1 MSFQAN
7 TKPTAAPEPPFEPFA
22 AVFARLDESAFA
34 SLAAFASRH
43 IETLDWQQRLDAL
56 ELAPDD
62 LSRAVASTAPPAGH
76 AIFGAFTGSWIG
88 SDLHDSSRAYRH
100 IWYPTVQQGPWA
112 VQPVLM
118 LPLAAAQGA
127 TIAYDAYDAQRVPPL
142 RGVVDG
148 RPYVGF
154 ALPGDGLLWFG
165 AEHDGAVS
173 LHAERVV
180 AGGRLYEIRG
190 VVLRELDSGELAEVA
205 ASDWRYHRVTDGA
218 IAWPHGLGGP
228 A

>member
-1 MSFQAN
+1 MQTSAAH
-7 TKPTAAPEPPFEPFA
+7 PAAPSPPFEPFA
-22 AVFARLDESAFA
+22 TVLARLDESAFA
-34 SLAAFASRH
+34 ALLAFAGRH
-43 IETLDWQQRLDAL
+43 IEGIDWRKRLDAL

-62 LSRAVASTAPPAGH
+62 LSRAVASTAPPTGH
-76 AIFGAFTGSWIG
+76 AIFDAFTGSWMG
-88 SDLHDSSRAYRH
+88 CDLHDSSRAYRH

-118 LPLAAAQGA
+118 LPISEGHSA
-127 TIAYDAYDAQRVPPL
+127 TIAYDAYDAQAAPPL

-165 AEHDGAVS
+165 AERDGAVS
-173 LHAERVV
+173 LHAERVF
-180 AGGRLYEIRG
+180 AGGRLYEVRG
-190 VVLRELDSGELAEVA
+190 LVVRELASGELEEVA
-205 ASDWRYHRVTDGA
+205 ASDWRYHRVADGA
-218 IAWPHGLGGP
+218 IALPDGLGGH